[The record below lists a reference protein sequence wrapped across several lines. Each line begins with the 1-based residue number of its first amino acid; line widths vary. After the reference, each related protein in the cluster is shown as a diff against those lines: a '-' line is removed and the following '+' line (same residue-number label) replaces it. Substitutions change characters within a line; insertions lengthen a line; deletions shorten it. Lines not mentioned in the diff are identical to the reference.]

1 MTETAH
7 ARRPDAARA
16 HAEGY
21 TLTVEDAAA
30 LIGKSAD
37 TIRRYVRAGKLPAQR
52 TAGTHTLEY
61 RLRPEDVEDAH
72 ARTHASSPMT
82 EPTSTCLHTLRGHQ
96 ASWPQFCCTR

>member
-7 ARRPDAARA
+7 ARRHDAARA

-72 ARTHASSPMT
+72 ARRHAYSHMTAPM
-82 EPTSTCLHTLRGHQ
+82 SACLHAPKEYQ
-96 ASWPQFCCTR
+96 ASWPQLCYTS